1 MTRKYRAKSYSDDG
15 VQRRKRRTNTSVKR
29 HSRRGWDMN
38 LYRNTDSKKI
48 AGVCAGL
55 ADHFAVA
62 HWVVRLIAVAGLFFT
77 GSLAL
82 FCYGLSWYLM
92 APRREEY
99 AEESVEYDEHRR
111 EFRPTNMFR
120 YSEGAGPRLKTA
132 QQNLQQS
139 RDRVEQM
146 ERYVTSRQYQLNREF
161 SKLAD

>member
-1 MTRKYRAKSYSDDG
+1 MTRKHRASRFSGG
-15 VQRRKRRTNTSVKR
+15 VHRRGRRGNATIKRR
-29 HSRRGWDMN
+29 SRRGWDMN
-38 LYRNTDSKKI
+38 LYRNTDNKKI

-55 ADHFAVA
+55 ADHFEVA

-77 GSLAL
+77 GSLAI
-82 FCYGLSWYLM
+82 FCYCVGWYLM

-111 EFRPTNMFR
+111 EFRPKHMFR
-120 YSEGAGPRLKTA
+120 YSEGAGTRLKTA
-132 QQNLQQS
+132 QEKLRAS

-146 ERYVTSRQYQLNREF
+146 ESYVTSRQYQLNREF